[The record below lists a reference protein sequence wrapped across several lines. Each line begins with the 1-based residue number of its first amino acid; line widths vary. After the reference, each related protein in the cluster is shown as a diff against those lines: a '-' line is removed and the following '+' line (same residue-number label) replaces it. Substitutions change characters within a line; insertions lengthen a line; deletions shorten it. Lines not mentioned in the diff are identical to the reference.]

1 MKKITLSVAAL
12 AIAISSF
19 GQCTSGDEY
28 QEQVKK
34 FNSFEYQMLDLI
46 SAVKMD
52 MYYGFLSQDKG
63 TYYINQMTTLIIAN
77 RQMLA
82 ELNKDK
88 YVKL

>member
-1 MKKITLSVAAL
+1 MKKVTLSVAAL
-12 AIAISSF
+12 AIAVSSF

-28 QEQVKK
+28 QEQVKTFK
-34 FNSFEYQMLDLI
+34 SFEYQILDLI
-46 SAVKMD
+46 DAVKMD
-52 MYYGFLSQDKG
+52 MYYGFLDKEKG
-63 TYYINQMTTLIIAN
+63 TYYINQMTTLIITN